1 MLRLK
6 KPEPADSY
14 SREASLTSSRT
25 FDDRVLGLAGI
36 QLGLEDRGGL
46 VAFLHRMEAGEGV
59 GVVSAE
65 VRVAGA
71 ALVGGPQAAGREAA
85 AHRQVGQ
92 RRGSA
97 GDREELG
104 AGLEGALGQGCHQ
117 RARVA
122 VLRLGEERLRW
133 RGLDDAAGVHDGDTV
148 GVTGHDTQVVGNQ
161 DDAHLVFVAQLVDEV
176 EDLHLRCDVQGRRGL
191 VRDEDARLA
200 HEGHGDHDA
209 LAHAARE
216 LVRVV
221 VDDHLGA
228 RHADALED
236 LDGACEG
243 FAL

>member
-1 MLRLK
+1 MDIV
-6 KPEPADSY
+6 P
-14 SREASLTSSRT
+14 T
-25 FDDRVLGLAGI
+25 
-36 QLGLEDRGGL
+36 QLG
-46 VAFLHRMEAGEGV
+46 VAR
-59 GVVSAE
+59 
-65 VRVAGA
+65 A

-85 AHRQVGQ
+85 SHRQVGQ

-104 AGLEGALGQGCHQ
+104 ACCERALGQCRHQ

-122 VLRLGEERLRW
+122 VLRLGEQRLRR
-133 RGLDDAAGVHDGDTV
+133 RGLDDAAGVHDGDAI
-148 GVTGHDTQVVGNQ
+148 GVTGHDTQVVGDE

-176 EDLHLRCDVQGRRGL
+176 EDLHLRRDVQGRRGL